1 MSTLRLDAYVA
12 KALPCSRADA
22 QRYIRGRH
30 IAVRGEVVRD
40 FAQHVAAD
48 AEVTIDGA
56 PLALPGPLL
65 LVMYKPLGVVSSTAD
80 PRDRT
85 VLDLVPAGLV
95 RPGLAPVGR
104 LDKDA
109 TGLLL
114 LTDDGALLHALTHPR
129 RHVPRTYEAVHER
142 VLVDDASARAAAGLV
157 LADGTRC
164 MPAEVTV
171 LGPGRAQVVVH
182 EGKHHQVKRMIGALG
197 GHVTALH
204 RTRFGALALPSDLAE
219 GDVRPLTAAEAALVL
234 GALAPTTD

>member
-22 QRYIRGRH
+22 QRYVRGRH
-30 IAVRGEVVRD
+30 IAVGGEVVRD
-40 FAQHVAAD
+40 FAQHVAEDAD
-48 AEVTIDGA
+48 VTIDGA
-56 PLALPGPLL
+56 GLALPKLTL
-65 LVMYKPLGVVSSTAD
+65 LVMHKPLGVVSSTAD

-85 VLDLVPAGLV
+85 VIDLVPEGLA
-95 RPGLAPVGR
+95 RPGLAPIGR

-114 LTDDGALLHALTHPR
+114 LTDDGPLLHALTHPR
-129 RHVPRTYEAVHER
+129 RHVPRTYEVVHER
-142 VLVDDASARAAAGLV
+142 ALVDDAIARAAAGLV

-164 MPAEVTV
+164 RPAEVTV
-171 LGPGRAQVVVH
+171 LGPGRARVVVH

-204 RTRFGALALPSDLAE
+204 RSQFGALALPSDLAE
-219 GDVRPLTAAEAALVL
+219 GEVRRLTDAEAALVL
-234 GALAPTTD
+234 GALERATE